1 MMSAIS
7 HSKIQQSNVS
17 TVFHPV
23 QGVRRKTEIVNE
35 LVFRDVFSKQG
46 LIKGLIADHKMHLC

>member
-1 MMSAIS
+1 MRPARYFSI
-7 HSKIQQSNVS
+7 IQLSNS
-17 TVFHPV
+17 RVFHPV